1 LLTIACEPPR
11 CEICGADAVATEL
24 RGGRKTPLCAVH
36 IAQSDPEA
44 TPIYAEIANIRA
56 DKEE

>member
-1 LLTIACEPPR
+1 VTIACEPPR

-36 IAQSDPEA
+36 LAQTDSAA
-44 TPIYAEIANIRA
+44 TAIYAEIANIRA

>member
-1 LLTIACEPPR
+1 VTIVGEPPR

-24 RGGRKTPLCAVH
+24 RGGTKTPLCAVH
-36 IAQSDPEA
+36 LAQSDPEA
-44 TPIYAEIANIRA
+44 TAIYAEIANIRA